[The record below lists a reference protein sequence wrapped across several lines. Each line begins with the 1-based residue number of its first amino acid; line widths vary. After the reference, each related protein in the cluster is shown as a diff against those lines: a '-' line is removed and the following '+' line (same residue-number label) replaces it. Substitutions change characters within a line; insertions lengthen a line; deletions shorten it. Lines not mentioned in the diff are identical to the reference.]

1 MLQSNFS
8 ALSRTI
14 GSLFIPII
22 TKVLPY
28 LNALVIAVQRVFS
41 WVGKL
46 FGINLS
52 DYTASTGSAAIDMD
66 AIIQLGKGGLTP
78 ENTKAVDEALAAREL
93 IKISVLQNCLE
104 DPKEMAQVLA
114 ERTHSQVVQVIGKKI
129 VLYREGKKE
138 KKKIELPK

>member
-1 MLQSNFS
+1 MTSKQRAYLK
-8 ALSRTI
+8 
-14 GSLFIPII
+14 SLAM
-22 TKVLPY
+22 K
-28 LNALVIAVQRVFS
+28 
-41 WVGKL
+41 
-46 FGINLS
+46 
-52 DYTASTGSAAIDMD
+52 MD

-104 DPKEMAQVLA
+104 DPKEMAEVLA

-138 KKKIELPK
+138 KKKIQLPESIKTFGMHEVPVKLHPQVTGKLHVKVVEA